1 MNKSILPNARLLC
14 LSSESLGRDWAE
26 KSHEVDLI
34 LGELSM
40 DLSEESVYILFD
52 RAPGAVLAGEGSC
65 QIARSIIGPKKS
77 LQQPFRLV
85 DWVQADVY
93 RKVLNSK
100 DWESVLEDCYLEW
113 ENLQRSGAKLA
124 SPFMILVKRGLKP
137 KLNLALEVLFYE

>member
-1 MNKSILPNARLLC
+1 MTKSILPNARLLC
-14 LSSESLGRDWAE
+14 ISSESLGRDWFE
-26 KSHEVDLI
+26 KSMELDMV

-40 DLSEESVYILFD
+40 DLSEESIFILFD

-65 QIARSIIGPKKS
+65 QIARPVIGPKKS

-85 DWVQADVY
+85 DWVQTEIY
-93 RKVLNSK
+93 RKVLLSK

-113 ENLQRSGAKLA
+113 ENLQRSGTKVA

-137 KLNLALEVLFYE
+137 DLNLALEVLFY